1 MFAAYPQAAN
11 MRAMNSPNPAKSQ
24 QWLLY
29 CRPGFERDC
38 LQKTQASPI
47 EANAN
52 SGFLIVQGKP
62 RLHYDQL
69 TFTRQ
74 LITLLGAVN
83 ELPERDRL
91 TPLLAAIPDSPEKFS
106 AVWLETPDQRWQN
119 PVRFYQAFPAAAGGK
134 TAREWTPG

>member
-1 MFAAYPQAAN
+1 
-11 MRAMNSPNPAKSQ
+11 MRAMNSPTTTKSQ

-38 LQKTQASPI
+38 LQETQASAI
-47 EANAN
+47 EANTN
-52 SGFLIVQGKP
+52 SGFLILQGKP

-74 LITLLGAVN
+74 LITLLAEVK

-91 TPLLAAIPDSPEKFS
+91 TPLLAAIPESPEKFS
-106 AVWLETPDQRWQN
+106 AL
-119 PVRFYQAFPAAAGGK
+119 
-134 TAREWTPG
+134 